1 MNKHNQSV
9 SFLFLIN
16 LKRKKRKVKI
26 VIEDKVFVFA
36 ATTIG
41 RCWSEYDCDWLLKLL
56 IICQSNYILLINS
69 LGHRKIIS
77 FVFYRQET
85 FSSRIDLTKR
95 LQENADARKSRYKE
109 QQQQRLRES
118 SLILRK
124 RGRSHSSSNGWQL
137 LFYSILVRF
146 FLLFLFLLHCD
157 NSDVFSI
164 RGKECC
170 GSLSLQWNRI
180 IKNRGR
186 RKTQEKNY
194 RKLI

>member
-95 LQENADARKSRYKE
+95 LQENADARKGDTKSNNNNAFVN
-109 QQQQRLRES
+109 RLWFCEGEVDRIPHRTADNS
-118 SLILRK
+118 
-124 RGRSHSSSNGWQL
+124 
-137 LFYSILVRF
+137 YSILFSFV
-146 FLLFLFLLHCD
+146 FLFSFC
-157 NSDVFSI
+157 S
-164 RGKECC
+164 CC
-170 GSLSLQWNRI
+170 IAIIPTFSLSE
-180 IKNRGR
+180 
-186 RKTQEKNY
+186 EKNVVAHC
-194 RKLI
+194 LFNETEL